1 MHRAV
6 LDAVIAKE
14 PLQAEKAILKLI
26 DGARDDIQMVLG
38 SRKRLP
44 KITRPASQLKAA

>member
-6 LDAVIAKE
+6 LDAVVAQQ
-14 PLQAEKAILKLI
+14 PLMAEKAILNLI
-26 DGARDDIQMVLG
+26 DGARDDIHMILG

-44 KITRPASQLKAA
+44 KIARPASQLKAA